1 VKAVPTFVFDGQ
13 YMVEGGQ
20 PASTF
25 LQVLEEVQRLGA
37 AESSAALG
45 SDDAAACDD
54 GVCAVPNA

>member
-1 VKAVPTFVFDGQ
+1 
-13 YMVEGGQ
+13 MVEGGQ